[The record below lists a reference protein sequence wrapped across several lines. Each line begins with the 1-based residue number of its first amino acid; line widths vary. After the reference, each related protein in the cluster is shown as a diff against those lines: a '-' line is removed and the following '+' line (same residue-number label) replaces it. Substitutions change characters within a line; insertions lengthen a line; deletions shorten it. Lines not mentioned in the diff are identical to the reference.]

1 MAKVYEEQDFT
12 DDFLFCKI
20 LTSKPELCKELLE
33 IILDVKIREINYLN
47 KQENIEITSDG
58 RGIRLDVYVE
68 DADNTVYDIEMQTTT
83 QKDLPKRSRYYQG
96 MIDLNLIERGA
107 RYSALKKSIIIFICT
122 QDPFGKK
129 QKVYHFSNRCH
140 EIPELELKDETS
152 KVFLNVKGTEGTIS
166 EELEDFLGYLQTRQ
180 AKGKFAKEIEEQV
193 KNAKNKEEWRLEY
206 MTLLQRDLQ
215 NREEGR
221 AEGRAEERMQIVF
234 NMYNTGM
241 TPEKIAELTLLPLEE
256 VQALLK
262 GR

>member
-1 MAKVYEEQDFT
+1 MAKAYEEQDFT

-20 LTSKPELCKELLE
+20 LTNKPELCKELLE
-33 IILDVKIREINYLN
+33 IILDIKIRKINYLN

-68 DADNTVYDIEMQTTT
+68 DTDNTVYDIEMQTTT

-107 RYSALKKSIIIFICT
+107 RYSALKKSIIIFICS
-122 QDPFGKK
+122 QDPFGKH
-129 QKVYHFSNRCH
+129 QKIYHFSNRCH
-140 EIPELELKDETS
+140 ELPELELKDETS

-166 EELEDFLGYLQTRQ
+166 EELEDFLAYLQTRQ

-221 AEGRAEERMQIVF
+221 AEERMQIVF
-234 NMYNTGM
+234 NMYSTGI
-241 TPEKIAELTLLPLEE
+241 TPEKIAELTLLSLEE
-256 VQALLK
+256 VLALLK
-262 GR
+262 KK